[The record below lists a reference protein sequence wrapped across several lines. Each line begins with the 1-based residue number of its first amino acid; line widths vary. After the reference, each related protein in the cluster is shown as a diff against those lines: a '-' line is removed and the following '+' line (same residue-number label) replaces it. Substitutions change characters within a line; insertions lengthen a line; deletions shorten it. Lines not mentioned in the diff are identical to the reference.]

1 MQVPLPVDA
10 LSPNAELRL
19 FADLSQYEGF
29 GFLLREAM
37 GSGVPMIVAAG
48 ICFEE
53 TAGPAAGI
61 QHASHYNWQRCIAG
75 TVDAYQNLLEG

>member
-1 MQVPLPVDA
+1 MQVPLSVDA
-10 LSPNAELRL
+10 LSPNAGGRL

-37 GSGVPMIVAAG
+37 ASGVLMIAAAG
-48 ICFEE
+48 ICLEE
-53 TAGPAAGI
+53 TDGSAAGM
-61 QHASHYNWQRCIAG
+61 QHASQYNWQWCIAG